1 MAGNT
6 NGIADG
12 IVTLLQTLQYQSANL
27 YAIVKKGSMQ
37 DPTDSLNYAA
47 VTFAEGIA
55 KHYASGGK
63 IDDQPVFQ
71 VESGFAFLDATAA
84 ETLLLN
90 ARDIVLNLF
99 LSRVYLGSVAG
110 VYLALV
116 GEQADRGQYKIYP
129 NGNIYRVHLCYVQA
143 RQMYNV
149 TIDR

>member
-6 NGIADG
+6 NAIADG

-27 YAIVKKGSMQ
+27 YNLVKKGSMQ
-37 DPTDSLNYAA
+37 DPTDNLNYAA
-47 VTFAEGIA
+47 VTFAEGLA

-63 IDDQPVFQ
+63 IDDQPIFQ
-71 VESGFAFLDATAA
+71 IESGFPYTDATAA

-99 LSRVYLGSVAG
+99 LSRVYLGSVPG

-116 GEQADRGQYKIYP
+116 GEQSDRGQYKVYP
-129 NGNIYRVHLCYVQA
+129 NGNIYRVHQAYVKA
-143 RQMYNV
+143 FQMYNV